1 MRGVPER
8 AHDRGGVIMMALRRI
23 SWIGLAFRFD
33 PIGAGTN
40 LPPARIIT

>member
-1 MRGVPER
+1 
-8 AHDRGGVIMMALRRI
+8 MMALRRI

-40 LPPARIIT
+40 LPPARIIIEKRS